1 MLPAFSAQGVL
12 IEDILDIDL
21 NEAQRPCVFPSPM
34 SWVEDFPSA
43 LQAVEALTA
52 KDVANGVRGE
62 LQMVCT
68 PQVEGKTVSAVVGGF
83 SCFKDDLFDAR
94 GGAMRRR
101 LWTSREF
108 TEIISGSLIVATD
121 PFADHLS

>member
-1 MLPAFSAQGVL
+1 MLPAFSAKGVL

-21 NEAQRPCVFPSPM
+21 NEAKRPCVFPSPM
-34 SWVEDFPSA
+34 SWVKDFPSA
-43 LQAVEALTA
+43 LLAVEALTA

-62 LQMVCT
+62 LQMLRT
-68 PQVEGKTVSAVVGGF
+68 PEIEGKTVSAVVGGF
-83 SCFKDDLFDAR
+83 SGFKDDLFDPR

-108 TEIISGSLIVATD
+108 TEIISGSLIVAMD
-121 PFADHLS
+121 PLADHLS